1 MKKKGCDFLLGRM
14 YFTGNDGYQ
23 KFTVFMV
30 FAPMPSSLILDINK
44 KVTHWILTRIL
55 FAKIEPFDTN
65 LEPNMSNLANGRVIL
80 KLKNFVLIQK
90 KKILP
95 CIVTLFEIYT

>member
-1 MKKKGCDFLLGRM
+1 M

-23 KFTVFMV
+23 KFTVSMV

>member
-1 MKKKGCDFLLGRM
+1 M

-55 FAKIEPFDTN
+55 FAKIEPFDTT
-65 LEPNMSNLANGRVIL
+65 EHV
-80 KLKNFVLIQK
+80 
-90 KKILP
+90 
-95 CIVTLFEIYT
+95 

>member
-1 MKKKGCDFLLGRM
+1 M

-23 KFTVFMV
+23 KFIVVMV
-30 FAPMPSSLILDINK
+30 FATMPSSLILGSNK
-44 KVTHWILTRIL
+44 NVTHWILTRTL

-80 KLKNFVLIQK
+80 KLKNFVLMQK
-90 KKILP
+90 KEFLP
-95 CIVTLFEIYT
+95 CIVTLF